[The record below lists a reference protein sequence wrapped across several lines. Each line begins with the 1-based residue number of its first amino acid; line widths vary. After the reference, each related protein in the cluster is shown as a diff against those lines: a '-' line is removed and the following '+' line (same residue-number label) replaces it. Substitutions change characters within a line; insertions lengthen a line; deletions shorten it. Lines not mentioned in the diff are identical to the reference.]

1 MQYHS
6 KWKSFKVDALFFS
19 FLIRILSFHMMLDVK
34 LLENHFQF
42 FILASAFHMMLDV
55 KLFENHFQLPFHRM
69 EWIPSVIPGQGY

>member
-1 MQYHS
+1 
-6 KWKSFKVDALFFS
+6 
-19 FLIRILSFHMMLDVK
+19 MMLDVK

-69 EWIPSVIPGQGY
+69 EWIPSVIPKQWCVDIILIRFVRRHKNLYHLIVVL